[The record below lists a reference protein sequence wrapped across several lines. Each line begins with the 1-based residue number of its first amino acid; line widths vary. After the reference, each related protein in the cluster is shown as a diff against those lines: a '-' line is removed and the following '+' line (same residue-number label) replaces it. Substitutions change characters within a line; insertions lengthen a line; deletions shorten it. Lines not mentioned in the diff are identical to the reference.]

1 LRLEGETGAK
11 VEARLMTVRQ
21 AAEYLSVPVPTL
33 YTRVWQR
40 SIPFVRL
47 GRSIRFDRKDL
58 DQLIEANKVQPL
70 EDTIGADF
78 QGRHDR

>member
-1 LRLEGETGAK
+1 
-11 VEARLMTVRQ
+11 MTVRQ

-58 DQLIEANKVQPL
+58 DQLIEASKVRPL
-70 EDTIGADF
+70 DATVTMTF
-78 QGRHDR
+78 QGRQQQ